1 MMTGGFNYCNGR
13 PCKFTQ
19 RPYGQEPSASNGY
32 LLQWIHDQKNND
44 VYGLIED
51 TNGYLHT
58 IKIWDIQLL
67 SWYTTFKK
75 EEQPD
80 ES

>member
-13 PCKFTQ
+13 PCKFMQ
-19 RPYGQEPSASNGY
+19 RVYGREPSFDNGY
-32 LLQWIHDQKNND
+32 LHQWILDQKNND

-51 TNGYLHT
+51 IKGYMHT
-58 IKIWDIQLL
+58 IKLLDIQLL
-67 SWYTTFKK
+67 PWDTIFVK

>member
-13 PCKFTQ
+13 PCKFTTCV
-19 RPYGQEPSASNGY
+19 YPSEKHIY
-32 LLQWIHDQKNND
+32 
-44 VYGLIED
+44 
-51 TNGYLHT
+51 NGYLHEWVYDPHRG
-58 IKIWDIQLL
+58 IVYGLVEDSRGFMHKIGYSDIQLL
-67 SWYTTFKK
+67 PWDTIFVK